1 MDLPRYNRK
10 GKMVANDPTK
20 HYPNKDEAKLLRK
33 IMSDTGL
40 SEEEVRAI
48 KKYRV
53 MLSEAQKEGHKQD
66 YRDFNR
72 YYRKQ
77 IKKACQETGLAK
89 EHPDTIAALQKIFDD
104 DYSNAWRRPYWLRG
118 IPSAKQIISNY
129 EKNK

>member
-40 SEEEVRAI
+40 TEEEVRAI

-53 MLSEAQKEGHKQD
+53 VLSEAQKKGNEYKYSSKNKRFYRWKLKQ
-66 YRDFNR
+66 
-72 YYRKQ
+72 
-77 IKKACQETGLAK
+77 ACRETKLPK
-89 EHPDTIAALQKIFDD
+89 EHPDTIKALQKILDNA
-104 DYSNAWRRPYWLRG
+104 SNSSYCWWGLRTLM
-118 IPSAKQIISNY
+118 PAKDVVKIIG
-129 EKNK
+129 KNK